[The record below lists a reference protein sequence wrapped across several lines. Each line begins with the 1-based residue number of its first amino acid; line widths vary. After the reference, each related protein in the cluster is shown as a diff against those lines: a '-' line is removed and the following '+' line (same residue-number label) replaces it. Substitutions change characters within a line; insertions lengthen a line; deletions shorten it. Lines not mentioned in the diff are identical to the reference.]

1 MNFGPLDQTWTV
13 VRYVDS
19 LTVVIV
25 DMIAGTGSL
34 AAVIFLQCKAIDSIT
49 TFHKGFVYEHPAAQV
64 NFSLNKLRIGLV
76 VHNRTLPPL
85 CSNELP
91 LTLQPPLEKD
101 DNSPEG
107 Q

>member
-13 VRYVDS
+13 EGYVDS

-49 TFHKGFVYEHPAAQV
+49 TFDKGLYTSTLLVEFLFEQ
-64 NFSLNKLRIGLV
+64 LRIGLV

-91 LTLQPPLEKD
+91 LTLQPLLVED
-101 DNSPEG
+101 DNSPEDR
-107 Q
+107 